1 MKSLNLKTLIEKLN
15 IKPVDLDNL
24 RTAGFPLK
32 KIDKPTYYDLII
44 RGNVAVTDEGVYICI
59 NGADYSWTLDG
70 HKQPMMIMPSPN
82 MGPGYECLHSDSYKD
97 FFPYAYGRQDEFTV
111 AGVFESDI
119 QADKLKTIEDLE
131 RVYSEYELDKGYE
144 YILKKYA

>member
-1 MKSLNLKTLIEKLN
+1 MKSLNLKTLMEKLD
-15 IKPVDLDNL
+15 IKPVNL
-24 RTAGFPLK
+24 ANLHTAGFPLK

-44 RGNVAVTDEGVYICI
+44 SGNVAVTGESVYICI
-59 NGADYSWTLDG
+59 NGADYTWTSG
-70 HKQPMMIMPSPN
+70 AHKKPMMIMPSHN
-82 MGPGYECLHSDSYKD
+82 TELGYECLHSDSYKD

-111 AGVFESDI
+111 ADVFESDI
-119 QADKLKTIEDLE
+119 QTDKLKTVEDLK

>member
-1 MKSLNLKTLIEKLN
+1 
-15 IKPVDLDNL
+15 
-24 RTAGFPLK
+24 
-32 KIDKPTYYDLII
+32 
-44 RGNVAVTDEGVYICI
+44 
-59 NGADYSWTLDG
+59 
-70 HKQPMMIMPSPN
+70 MPSPN

-111 AGVFESDI
+111 AAVFESDI